1 MSLALSPAR
10 VIEYLY
16 RQYCLEKGKEQPPGL
31 EAAMED
37 ELLVMDGS
45 MMWQKVK
52 EGMEG
57 PLSGREM
64 WGWAYSCVHAKTSPV
79 RSSGAGSKKFPL
91 ISVKSLENWCLT
103 RLPPTVP
110 LCRRWRS

>member
-1 MSLALSPAR
+1 MSPALSPAR

-16 RQYCLEKGKEQPPGL
+16 KQHCLEKVKEQPLGP

-45 MMWQKVK
+45 TMWQKVK

-57 PLSGREM
+57 PSVGGRCGGLGFFQACM
-64 WGWAYSCVHAKTSPV
+64 QKPAPCMAPGT
-79 RSSGAGSKKFPL
+79 GSKKFPL
-91 ISVKSLENWCLT
+91 VKC
-103 RLPPTVP
+103 
-110 LCRRWRS
+110 